1 MKPKIVVIVILLA
14 AAAGWTAWRLWPV
27 QLMVMAYRLTH
38 PVAANRPVHWAEG
51 PATPGRGERPPNIVL
66 IVADD
71 LGINDLTGEGPGSG
85 VAGGLVPTPNIDA
98 IAREGADF
106 TVAYAGNATCS
117 PSRAALMTGRYPQR
131 FGFEFTAVPDQLA
144 KYVPRYSPKNR
155 PHPTIYHAELQ
166 HEAPPMGNMGMP
178 PSEVTIAEVLRARG
192 YHTLHIG
199 KWHLGEAH
207 GMRPE
212 DQGFDE
218 SLGFMAGAS
227 KYEPDTAGPDAKL
240 PGDPLDRLLWLG
252 LTDAVQFN
260 GSKPFH
266 AGRYMTDYL
275 SDQAAAAIRANRN
288 RPFFLYLAYNA
299 PHTPFQA
306 TKADYDALPRI
317 KDERTRVYG
326 AMVRALD
333 RGVGQVMAALKAN
346 GLDRDTL
353 VIFTNDNGGA
363 WYAGLPD
370 INKPYRGWKGTFFE
384 GGIRVPFSCDGRRGL
399 PRGSASPCPSTS
411 STSCP
416 PWPQPRARRCR
427 PAARSTAST
436 CCPSPRGIR
445 HRRRAACSGAP
456 AAMRRSA
463 TATGSCRSRATRRA
477 PGYSTWRATRRN
489 AATSPPR
496 EATWSSALAPSLPR
510 TTARWPGRSGP
521 RSSKNR
527 SASTFRPMRRGS
539 RDRNMSTG
547 RTSRFAVRRPRASHP
562 RPAPGSPAWFPRP
575 SAASRGAWAGHARTN
590 WPSPRPCRS

>member
-1 MKPKIVVIVILLA
+1 LEAAVKPKIVAIVILLA
-14 AAAGWTAWRLWPV
+14 VAAGWTAWRTWPV
-27 QLMVMAYRLTH
+27 QIMVMAYRLTH
-38 PVAANRPVHWAEG
+38 PVAANRPVHWAKG
-51 PATPGRGERPPNIVL
+51 PATPGRGQQPPNIVL

-71 LGINDLTGEGPGSG
+71 LGINDITAEGIGTG

-144 KYVPRYSPKNR
+144 KYVPRYSPRNR

-166 HEAPPMGNMGMP
+166 HEAPPMADMGMP
-178 PSEVTIAEVLRARG
+178 SSEVTIAEVLKARG

-252 LTDAVQFN
+252 LSDAVQFN

-266 AGRYMTDYL
+266 AGAYMTDYL

-306 TKADYDALPRI
+306 TRADYDALPRI
-317 KDERTRVYG
+317 KDQRARVYG

-333 RGVGQVMAALKAN
+333 RGVGEVMAALKAN
-346 GLDRDTL
+346 GLDRNTL

-370 INKPYRGWKGTFFE
+370 INRPYRGWKGTFFE
-384 GGIRVPFSCDGRRGL
+384 GGIRVPFFMRWPDRIAAGQHLPMPVDFIDVLPTLAAVAGARAPAGRKIDGIDLLPFATGHPAPVPRSLFWRSGSYEAIRDGDWKLQVSRNPPRIWLFDLASDPTERRDL
-399 PRGSASPCPSTS
+399 STS
-411 STSCP
+411 P
-416 PWPQPRARRCR
+416 DVVQRLRAELAAHDRQMAKPLWPALLEEPIRIDVPADAPWK
-427 PAARSTAST
+427 
-436 CCPSPRGIR
+436 
-445 HRRRAACSGAP
+445 
-456 AAMRRSA
+456 
-463 TATGSCRSRATRRA
+463 
-477 PGYSTWRATRRN
+477 PGQEYVY
-489 AATSPPR
+489 
-496 EATWSSALAPSLPR
+496 
-510 TTARWPGRSGP
+510 WP
-521 RSSKNR
+521 N
-527 SASTFRPMRRGS
+527 
-539 RDRNMSTG
+539 
-547 RTSRFAVRRPRASHP
+547 
-562 RPAPGSPAWFPRP
+562 
-575 SAASRGAWAGHARTN
+575 
-590 WPSPRPCRS
+590 